1 MSRILAKLSL
11 LHAVMIIYLISKF
24 IAFNS
29 NKQNQNRS
37 GHVRKNLCM
46 VLSPHFKAGPKDFGL
61 DFIRE
66 KLIKNQIKAGFEQ
79 LFWPQEV
86 HLSLCLNI
94 FV

>member
-11 LHAVMIIYLISKF
+11 LHSVMIIYLISKF

-37 GHVRKNLCM
+37 GHVRSNLCI
-46 VLSPHFKAGPKDFGL
+46 VFSLHFKAGPTDFGI

-66 KLIKNQIKAGFEQ
+66 KLIKNKIKGAFEQ
-79 LFWPQEV
+79 CFWPQEV
-86 HLSLCLNI
+86 HLSSCLNI